1 MKSRLVQCRIFL
13 SSGKKYRAWIELVL
27 CTKCAECCDKTEV
40 KDHEC
45 PFRILV
51 TLFEGGQYPGR
62 FQMRLAD
69 QIVPSAHGDY
79 ASANGHTTFAWG
91 SSMAGGGMGLRSG
104 PEFVASRGG

>member
-1 MKSRLVQCRIFL
+1 
-13 SSGKKYRAWIELVL
+13 
-27 CTKCAECCDKTEV
+27 
-40 KDHEC
+40 
-45 PFRILV
+45 
-51 TLFEGGQYPGR
+51 
-62 FQMRLAD
+62 MRLAD